1 MKQIITKKVTRST
14 LIGVVLLLSACVN
27 TLELTSPYK
36 NGNVNNL
43 EQAAEG
49 AKLYFGSHQELLT
62 RSAEA
67 PLNEDAPF
75 VVGNIVPDWNSAV
88 SIANNEKQY
97 TDFTMRKDFDF
108 YWLPND
114 NVEQR
119 VKLYSRFASVE
130 EFALDTINQYIA
142 TYIPDTEYLLSYPAV
157 AQDYGINC
165 AEWYE
170 FSGTVL
176 YTTISGHVVAVAH
189 YTKGKSTKRAFLYDR
204 EKTAEENL
212 LDFYAIME
220 GTVLGIGLAQQE
232 TRVVTDNEDN
242 PIVIQEIIITAKKP
256 FRPTLMSEEYPNTM
270 VNPSDITPTIIIDLG
285 GGGESTN
292 KFTKEGEDD
301 DEEEKPTGKE
311 MLEDLF
317 DTSSLSEE
325 DKEIVG
331 KMLEDIIKD
340 CMGEELYKQLLAK
353 YNKSGDTITLIYS
366 PSTQEDSNFNFYTNF
381 NSNNNI
387 PDQTILNLFD
397 STSDVLLH
405 EMFHAYQLI
414 SGMTGENFCSATV
427 NYEIEAQLAKYF
439 YGLRNKEII
448 SLEDAHNLYN
458 TEGHPWFHIANLST
472 SIQMGTTER
481 SIVNTKQYAKEY
493 RNAVQI
499 YINKKGDIK
508 YTYAIPNNIE
518 DTIKNL
524 TLLSINC
531 Q

>member
-27 TLELTSPYK
+27 TLEFTSPYK
-36 NGNVNNL
+36 NGNMKNL
-43 EQAAEG
+43 EQAVEG

-62 RSAEA
+62 RSAET

-88 SIANNEKQY
+88 SVANNEKQY

-108 YWLPND
+108 YWLPNG

-292 KFTKEGEDD
+292 NFTNDGGEND
-301 DEEEKPTGKE
+301 
-311 MLEDLF
+311 
-317 DTSSLSEE
+317 EE
-325 DKEIVG
+325 DKTTGE
-331 KMLEDIIKD
+331 KTAKELFENYDSLSPSAKQELNEAMEQIIND
-340 CMGEELYKQLLAK
+340 CMGKVLTRALIDGKIILQYNTTYPEEF
-353 YNKSGDTITLIYS
+353 D
-366 PSTQEDSNFNFYTNF
+366 
-381 NSNNNI
+381 I
-387 PDQTILNLFD
+387 PENTKNVSAYVYDQNMLVYQGEGV
-397 STSDVLLH
+397 DVLLH
-405 EMFHAYQLI
+405 ELFHCYQYLTAG
-414 SGMTGENFCSATV
+414 SERTFDAAKA
-427 NYEIEAQLAKYF
+427 NYEIEAQVARINYYKRENNPQGNDWKEQFSMGEDGSPYF
-439 YGLRNKEII
+439 ILLSSGVDNKGLLKN
-448 SLEDAHNLYN
+448 
-458 TEGHPWFHIANLST
+458 
-472 SIQMGTTER
+472 GTTE
-481 SIVNTKQYAKEY
+481 TYQELYEY
-493 RNAVQI
+493 VATFLENKSGFNYDKSLIMDYSNINALS
-499 YINKKGDIK
+499 
-508 YTYAIPNNIE
+508 NN
-518 DTIKNL
+518 
-524 TLLSINC
+524 C
-531 Q
+531 